1 MYVTEA
7 TSVNPPSEAS
17 GGVLPASEDPQIN
30 EETPPTITPEQTYK
44 VIVAKTTG
52 GEVVTS
58 KVDDV
63 KAGEQVNMI
72 INPAE
77 GYHLE
82 SLVVTTEKGA
92 SVTVRDTEDG
102 KGNHFKSFL
111 MPAANAIVTTIF
123 AQDVVE
129 GQDEQNIFILKSDNG
144 EVVSHVL
151 HADEGQQV
159 NLLVRTVKG
168 FENCVI
174 DELYVINERGE
185 RLTVNTV
192 ETKEEGLVYY
202 FIMKGEKAF
211 VYNTFKAPGEEV
223 PPEEEEPTA
232 VNGFQTG
239 DKAADIYDLRGRKV
253 DPSHL
258 RPGIYVKN
266 GKTIVIK

>member
-1 MYVTEA
+1 MPEA
-7 TSVNPPSEAS
+7 NT
-17 GGVLPASEDPQIN
+17 
-30 EETPPTITPEQTYK
+30 
-44 VIVAKTTG
+44 
-52 GEVVTS
+52 
-58 KVDDV
+58 
-63 KAGEQVNMI
+63 
-72 INPAE
+72 
-77 GYHLE
+77 
-82 SLVVTTEKGA
+82 
-92 SVTVRDTEDG
+92 
-102 KGNHFKSFL
+102 
-111 MPAANAIVTTIF
+111 IVTTIF

-129 GQDEQNIFILKSDNG
+129 GQDEQNIFILKSNNG

-159 NLLVRTVKG
+159 NLLVRKVEG
-168 FENCVI
+168 YEDCVI
-174 DELYVINERGE
+174 DELYVINDKGE

-192 ETKEEGLVYY
+192 ETLEEGKVYY

-258 RPGIYVKN
+258 RPGIYVKK